1 MPRPFSSGCSSLP
14 PPPSDSRSNYSP
26 PTFLVRVPLPP
37 SCSAV
42 HLGAGRRGEEGEGG
56 LGKRFFFAF
65 AGEPSCLPTHARD
78 PSERS
83 PEKEDTTPEGHLYY
97 WRASTAYCVLR
108 TRSCVQ
114 YAVLDLLLLAC
125 SSCVFVFFGRIL
137 LLPVPDLCCAAGLAG
152 RLPVRLPRG

>member
-1 MPRPFSSGCSSLP
+1 MSACSFPVTDTSGDPCLWCP
-14 PPPSDSRSNYSP
+14 DLCGAPARRC
-26 PTFLVRVPLPP
+26 VAWKAVPGLI
-37 SCSAV
+37 
-42 HLGAGRRGEEGEGG
+42 RRGEEGEGG
-56 LGKRFFFAF
+56 LGKRFFFFRVRWGAF
-65 AGEPSCLPTHARD
+65 LLATHARD